1 MNKEGTATSHLEM
14 ILTHQKWACNNE
26 TTNQMRVPILLTEIL
41 CKCNKFNYLRL
52 SRLILKENKNE
63 KDYNLLEKMRHALL
77 TNGFRYQEPACN
89 CRSEYAEEQLIY
101 F

>member
-1 MNKEGTATSHLEM
+1 M
-14 ILTHQKWACNNE
+14 IWTHQKWACNNE

-41 CKCNKFNYLRL
+41 CKCNKFNYLR
-52 SRLILKENKNE
+52 SADPEKKKNE